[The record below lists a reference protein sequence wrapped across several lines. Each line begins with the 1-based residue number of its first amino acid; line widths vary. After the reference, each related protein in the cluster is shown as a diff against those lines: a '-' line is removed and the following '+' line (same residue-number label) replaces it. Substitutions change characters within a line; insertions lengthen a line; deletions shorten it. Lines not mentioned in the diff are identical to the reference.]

1 MNVKYTTLKQLKDA
15 IDSKELV
22 LGEFEQLTIDNDEI
36 YLYVQDPASTDEED
50 TIEVFSIK
58 PQDLL
63 SQALDLLGI
72 PWGDC

>member
-1 MNVKYTTLKQLKDA
+1 MNVKYTTLKELKGA

-63 SQALDLLGI
+63 TQALDLLDI